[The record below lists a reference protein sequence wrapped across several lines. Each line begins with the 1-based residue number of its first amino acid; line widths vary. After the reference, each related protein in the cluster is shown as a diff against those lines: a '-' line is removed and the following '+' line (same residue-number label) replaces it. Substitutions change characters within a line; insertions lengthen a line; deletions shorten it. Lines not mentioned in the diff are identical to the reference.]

1 MVGEGLVTSNKFF
14 FQICKVT
21 FTFLC
26 LLRFNRGWDFTPG
39 AGLIVAGSSKP
50 HSKDV
55 ERSTDRGQTFTSLP
69 NLPYGQNQ
77 GHAMV
82 CVAIIDDNTV
92 FIAGGLF
99 CKINSKLFK
108 TVTTLTKLTQ
118 IKLDVNHCLLIPMMI
133 PTSWTSAPHHL
144 SIPLDQKCKYPARVT
159 LAIMSRP
166 PMKL

>member
-1 MVGEGLVTSNKFF
+1 MSSFY
-14 FQICKVT
+14 ICKVIL
-21 FTFLC
+21 TFLC
-26 LLRFNRGWDFTPG
+26 LLRMNRGWDFTPG
-39 AGLIVAGSSKP
+39 AGLIVAGSSHP

-69 NLPYGQNQ
+69 NLPYGQGQ

-92 FIAGGLF
+92 FIAGGLY

-144 SIPLDQKCKYPARVT
+144 SILLDRKCKYPARVT
-159 LAIMSRP
+159 LAIMSRQP
-166 PMKL
+166 IKL